1 MFNETEIV
9 SQAINGS
16 INAFELIVKQYE
28 KLVFSILNKLL
39 GTNEDVE
46 DVSQE
51 VFIKVHRNLKG
62 FQFQS
67 KLSTWIAR
75 IAYLTALNHIKKNSK
90 HNGSNYTDDLDSFH
104 FTGDNPESIVASKD
118 ISNYISKLIEQMPL
132 QYKTVLTL
140 YHINE
145 FSYQEIEQATGMPEG
160 TVKGYLFRAR
170 KLLKEKIEL
179 LIQKNQL

>member
-1 MFNETEIV
+1 MLNEIDV
-9 SQAINGS
+9 INQAIKGDVK
-16 INAFELIVKQYE
+16 AFEHIVQKYE
-28 KLVFSILNKLL
+28 RLVFSILNKLL
-39 GTNEDVE
+39 VNKEDAE

-51 VFIKVHRNLKG
+51 VFIKVYKNLKS

-67 KLSTWIAR
+67 KLSTWVAR
-75 IAYLTALNHIKKNSK
+75 IAYFTSLNHIKKLTKNFS
-90 HNGSNYTDDLDSFH
+90 SNYTHDLDSFY
-104 FTGDNPESIVASKD
+104 FSNDNPERITASKD
-118 ISNYISKLIEQMPL
+118 LTNYISKLIDQMPL

-145 FSYQEIEQATGMPEG
+145 FSYQEIEEATGMPEG

-179 LIQKNQL
+179 LGIKN